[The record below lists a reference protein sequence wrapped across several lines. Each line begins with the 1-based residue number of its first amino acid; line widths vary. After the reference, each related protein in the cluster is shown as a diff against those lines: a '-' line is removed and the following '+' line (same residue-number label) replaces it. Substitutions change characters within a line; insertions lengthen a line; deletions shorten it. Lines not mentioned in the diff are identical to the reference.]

1 MQSGAGRLNRLQHSP
16 DIQRAKSR
24 VEILNAMKRPAKAR
38 KAKRPRAR
46 KIKASSL
53 RPGRRSPRINPEE
66 SEEIVLAIR
75 RGKIDALVMSGKDG
89 EQVLML
95 QGAEHP
101 YRVLVETIN
110 DGVAT
115 LDRNGIVLYANSRF
129 AAILRV
135 PSENFIGTP
144 LQNHVLSSDR
154 NSLQSLIS
162 EGLSNSTQGE
172 ITLNAAEGRPR
183 LVRLAL
189 TPVKNSEPQTVC
201 VVATELTELV
211 EANEALRSN
220 EESLRLLS
228 ARLLKLQDEERRHI
242 ARDLHDITGQKL
254 AVQSMGL
261 AQVLKRKAA
270 VLDEESR
277 NILSECA
284 NLNKQIGEEI
294 RTLSYLLH
302 PPLLDELGLS
312 SAVKWYAE
320 GFERRTGIKV
330 KVDISPDLVRLPPDV
345 EVTLFRVIQESLTNV
360 HRYSG
365 SPKAYVRVKVNSG
378 EIEVQIGDFGKGM
391 HRDLL
396 NANTGKVAPLGV
408 GIQGMKERM
417 RQLSGK
423 LEITSRP
430 NDGTVVT
437 ATLPFSQIDSKVA
450 AESASNAA
458 SALPTRSAEVP
469 SGDRIASRRQIL
481 IADDHEMLRRGVR
494 AMLERVPE
502 WEVCAEAVDGRSAV
516 EKAAAL
522 RPDLVI
528 LDINMPNLN
537 GLAAVRQILRSAPQT
552 KILVFTVHDSD
563 QTVKEIQATG
573 AHGYL
578 SKSNA
583 SQDLLRVVKE
593 LLESETAVS
602 SVV

>member
-1 MQSGAGRLNRLQHSP
+1 MASPQHRRRVPRQSLQ
-16 DIQRAKSR
+16 
-24 VEILNAMKRPAKAR
+24 
-38 KAKRPRAR
+38 
-46 KIKASSL
+46 
-53 RPGRRSPRINPEE
+53 E

-75 RGKIDALVMSGKDG
+75 RGKIDALVTSGADG
-89 EQVLML
+89 ERVLLL

-115 LDRNGIVLYANSRF
+115 LDREGRVLYANSRF
-129 AAILRV
+129 AAILRA
-135 PSENFIGTP
+135 PEDNFIGTP
-144 LQNHVLSSDR
+144 LQSHVLASDR
-154 NSLQSLIS
+154 KTLQGLIS
-162 EGLSNSTQGE
+162 EGLLNSTQGE
-172 ITLNAAEGRPR
+172 ITLDAAEGRPR

-189 TPVKNSEPQTVC
+189 TPVQNSDPQTVC
-201 VVATELTELV
+201 VVATELTELA

-220 EESLRLLS
+220 EESLRQLS

-242 ARDLHDITGQKL
+242 ARDLHDVTGQKL
-254 AVQSMGL
+254 AVQAMGL
-261 AQVLKRKAA
+261 SQVLKRKAA
-270 VLDEESR
+270 ALDEDAR
-277 NILSECA
+277 RVLNECA
-284 NLNKQIGEEI
+284 ALNKQVSEEI

-320 GFERRTGIKV
+320 GFERRTGIRV
-330 KVDISPDLVRLPPDV
+330 KVDISADFERLPPDV

-365 SPKAYVRVKVNSG
+365 SPRAFVRVKVHSG
-378 EIEVQIGDFGKGM
+378 DIEVQIGDFGKGM
-391 HRDLL
+391 HQDMLS
-396 NANTGKVAPLGV
+396 AAAGKVAPLGV

-417 RQLSGK
+417 RQLGGK
-423 LEITSRP
+423 LEITSRL
-430 NDGTVVT
+430 NDGTRVT
-437 ATLPFSQIDSKVA
+437 ATLPLAQIRSATA
-450 AESASNAA
+450 AEPAGSAPPAPAGGATNA
-458 SALPTRSAEVP
+458 RSAEGTVP
-469 SGDRIASRRQIL
+469 RKQIL

-502 WEVCAEAVDGRSAV
+502 WEVCGEAIDGPDAV
-516 EKAAAL
+516 EKVITL

-537 GLAAVRQILRSAPQT
+537 GLAAVRQILRSAPHT

-563 QTVKEIQATG
+563 QTMEEIHAAG

-583 SQDLLRVVKE
+583 SEDLLRVVRG
-593 LLESETAVS
+593 LLESEAVTTSASAGSPHSLGVS
-602 SVV
+602 SIQ

>member
-1 MQSGAGRLNRLQHSP
+1 
-16 DIQRAKSR
+16 
-24 VEILNAMKRPAKAR
+24 MKRPAKAR
-38 KAKRPRAR
+38 KIKRPRAR
-46 KIKASSL
+46 KIKGASTH
-53 RPGRRSPRINPEE
+53 PGRPSPLTNPQE

-75 RGKIDALVMSGKDG
+75 RGKIDALVTSGKDG

-129 AAILRV
+129 AAILRA
-135 PSENFIGTP
+135 PGDNFIGTP
-144 LQNHVLSSDR
+144 LQDHVLSSDR
-154 NSLQSLIS
+154 NALQSLIS

-172 ITLNAAEGRPR
+172 ITLDAAEGRPR

-189 TPVKNSEPQTVC
+189 TPVKNSDPQTVC

-277 NILSECA
+277 HILAECA

-365 SPKAYVRVKVNSG
+365 SPRAYVRVKVNSG

-450 AESASNAA
+450 AEPASNAA
-458 SALPTRSAEVP
+458 SALPTRSAEAP

-602 SVV
+602 SAV